1 MSDRMSNGRF
11 EIREVHPE
19 EAAEAAELERICF
32 PANEACAPAQ
42 MKARAAVAPELFLA
56 AVDRET
62 GRLAGS
68 LNGLATEEAVFRDA
82 FFEDAGL
89 HKPEGRNIMLLG
101 LVVLPE
107 YRGLGLARE
116 LMEEYQRRQK
126 AQGRASLILT
136 CVEAKVKMY
145 EKMGFC
151 SRGISASTWGGEQWY
166 EMCCTLNS

>member
-1 MSDRMSNGRF
+1 MPDINFWKKF
-11 EIREVHPE
+11 EIREVRPEETE
-19 EAAEAAELERICF
+19 EAAGLEGICF

-42 MKARAAVAPELFLA
+42 MRARAVVAPELFLV
-56 AVDRET
+56 AVDREA

-68 LNGLATEEAVFRDA
+68 INGLATEETVFRDA

-89 HKPEGRNIMLLG
+89 HRPEGKNIMMLG

-126 AQGRASLILT
+126 TRGRESLILT

-145 EKMGFC
+145 ERMGFS

-166 EMCCTLNS
+166 EMECVLNH

>member
-1 MSDRMSNGRF
+1 MSNGMIYEKF
-11 EIREVHPE
+11 AIRAVRPE
-19 EAAEAAELERICF
+19 EAEEAAELERICF
-32 PANEACAPAQ
+32 PANEACAAAQ
-42 MKARAAVAPELFLA
+42 MKARAAVAPELFLV

-68 LNGLATEEAVFRDA
+68 LNGLATDETAFRDA

-89 HKPEGRNIMLLG
+89 HKPEGKTIMLLG

-107 YRGLGLARE
+107 YRGLGLARA

-126 AQGRASLILT
+126 AGGRASLILT

-145 EKMGFC
+145 EAMGFC
-151 SRGISASTWGGEQWY
+151 SHGISASTWGGEQWY
-166 EMCCTLNS
+166 EMRCILNP